1 MNMMRGGNRQMR
13 RMMDKMGLDMEEI
26 PNVQEVI
33 IKTDK
38 KEIIIPKPSVTEMK
52 SKENSIF
59 QVIAE
64 SFEEKE
70 LEVPIFSEDDIMLVC
85 QQANCDEEK
94 AKDALAETKGDI
106 AQAILRLTSGKM
118 TQPVWTLTDKE
129 KIKKTLELI
138 EDFENSGSSKHY
150 KANAQKM
157 RIMLDA
163 IKKTLEK

>member
-1 MNMMRGGNRQMR
+1 MMRGGNRQMR

-38 KEIIIPKPSVTEMK
+38 KEIIISKPSVTEMK

-70 LEVPIFSEDDIMLVC
+70 LEVRKL
-85 QQANCDEEK
+85 
-94 AKDALAETKGDI
+94 
-106 AQAILRLTSGKM
+106 
-118 TQPVWTLTDKE
+118 
-129 KIKKTLELI
+129 
-138 EDFENSGSSKHY
+138 
-150 KANAQKM
+150 
-157 RIMLDA
+157 
-163 IKKTLEK
+163 

>member
-1 MNMMRGGNRQMR
+1 MR

-70 LEVPIFSEDDIMLVC
+70 LEVQIFSEDDITLVC
-85 QQANCDEEK
+85 QQANCDEER
-94 AKDALAETKGDI
+94 AKEALAESKGDI
-106 AQAILRLTSGKM
+106 AQAILKLTS
-118 TQPVWTLTDKE
+118 
-129 KIKKTLELI
+129 
-138 EDFENSGSSKHY
+138 S
-150 KANAQKM
+150 
-157 RIMLDA
+157 
-163 IKKTLEK
+163 

>member
-1 MNMMRGGNRQMR
+1 MR

-52 SKENSIF
+52 SKDNSIF

-70 LEVPIFSEDDIMLVC
+70 LEVQIFSEDDIMLVC
-85 QQANCDEEK
+85 QQANCNEEQ
-94 AKDALAETKGDI
+94 ARDALAESKGDI
-106 AQAILRLTSGKM
+106 AQAILKLTS
-118 TQPVWTLTDKE
+118 
-129 KIKKTLELI
+129 
-138 EDFENSGSSKHY
+138 S
-150 KANAQKM
+150 
-157 RIMLDA
+157 
-163 IKKTLEK
+163 

>member
-1 MNMMRGGNRQMR
+1 MMRGGNRQMR

-70 LEVPIFSEDDIMLVC
+70 LEVQIFSEDDIMLVC
-85 QQANCDEEK
+85 QQANCNEEQ
-94 AKDALAETKGDI
+94 ARDALSESKGDI
-106 AQAILRLTSGKM
+106 AQAILKLTS
-118 TQPVWTLTDKE
+118 
-129 KIKKTLELI
+129 
-138 EDFENSGSSKHY
+138 S
-150 KANAQKM
+150 
-157 RIMLDA
+157 
-163 IKKTLEK
+163 